1 MRGFCGQASCA
12 MCFLLGDSKARHGT
26 TTHGRISGRSSFAE
40 AVKKRLLKVLWST
53 GCLKHDDANSM
64 IKFVAAEVVRGV
76 GGDNNLRRR
85 GHATGAM
92 WKNKLCSRLT
102 VNNVAWDEIA
112 WPSKSHTGRGVINQ
126 PEVLC
131 ESRCVLRGCVGV
143 PVVGMPLFSP
153 FLPRVR
159 KIADEPQNKHVDWIW
174 GIGLDGQGVPS
185 VNIIRREKS
194 TGCGVPHQLGC
205 SSMGRGVGV

>member
-1 MRGFCGQASCA
+1 
-12 MCFLLGDSKARHGT
+12 
-26 TTHGRISGRSSFAE
+26 
-40 AVKKRLLKVLWST
+40 
-53 GCLKHDDANSM
+53 M

-76 GGDNNLRRR
+76 GGDNDLGRR

-92 WKNKLCSRLT
+92 WKNKLCSCLA
-102 VNNVAWDEIA
+102 VNNVASDEIA

-159 KIADEPQNKHVDWIW
+159 KIADEPQNIHVDWIL

-185 VNIIRREKS
+185 VNIIREEGEIHGLWRAS
-194 TGCGVPHQLGC
+194 SAGLQLDGER
-205 SSMGRGVGV
+205 SRLVAGLPLDHGRT